1 VIILNDIKGN
11 VFNMQRYTVHDGPG
25 IRTEIFLKGCSLK
38 CLWCCNP
45 ESFNKDLE
53 IGVYP
58 DKCIGIDKCGY
69 CLEACPFSEEEIFK
83 INENNAVESI
93 NRDLCTNCLR
103 CAEVCPGDA
112 IITWGES
119 KRVSEVIEEIR
130 KDKIYYDESGGG
142 ITISGGEL
150 LVQWEFALELLK
162 ESKRLGIDTC
172 IETTLYG
179 QWDIIEQLLEF
190 SGLLITDIKHMS
202 AEKHKE
208 FTGVSNKLILE
219 NIIKVSKEDIPY
231 LIRIPM
237 VPDHIATEEN
247 MRETAKFIKEEL
259 ENMPLQIQL
268 LPFHEYGQ
276 SKFKT
281 LGMTYPL
288 KDYNFPDRKT
298 QNDLIKRLHK
308 IMLDYQ
314 IPVVIGS
321 TNKLPLS
328 RK

>member
-1 VIILNDIKGN
+1 MNDINGN
-11 VFNMQRYTVHDGPG
+11 VFNIQRYTVHDGPG

-45 ESFNKDLE
+45 ESFNKNLE

-69 CLEACPFSEEEIFK
+69 CLEACSFPKEKIFE

-93 NRDLCTNCLR
+93 NRELCTNCLR
-103 CAEVCPGDA
+103 CAEVCPGDV
-112 IITWGES
+112 IITWGEI
-119 KRVSEVIEEIR
+119 KKVSEVIEEVS

-162 ESKRLGIDTC
+162 ESKRLGINTC
-172 IETTLYG
+172 IETTLYAK
-179 QWDIIEQLLEF
+179 WNIIEQLLDY
-190 SGLLITDIKHMS
+190 SDLLITDIKHMN
-202 AEKHKE
+202 AKKHKE

-237 VPDHIATEEN
+237 VPDHVATEEN

-259 ENMPLQIQL
+259 KNMPLQIQL

-276 SKFKT
+276 SKYNT
-281 LGMTYPL
+281 LGMSYLL
-288 KDYNFPDRKT
+288 KNYNFPERKT
-298 QNDLIKRLHK
+298 QNYLIESLHT

-328 RK
+328 KK